1 MNSLE
6 RVLRVIRGDLPD
18 RLPVWMSRHSAKGFM
33 ENAEEMA
40 GREIEFQNQY
50 DWDMVRAAPAAA
62 VQVLGWGSRFEG
74 CNHLGVPKCT
84 KYAVSEAAEW
94 ERIVRLDPSAGRLG
108 EIAKACGL
116 LADVYSGGKPNLVT
130 AFSPLTLAQK
140 LSGDQVLLDSIRHHP
155 QVLEQ
160 ALERIA
166 DTVIDFIHHC
176 LDAGGDSLYF
186 STQTANDD
194 PFDEETYQRFEKPYA
209 LKVLYAVKPRLR
221 FSILHMHGDHIR
233 IGNAGDYPVDVLNW
247 ADRRT
252 VPAVPLSLGK
262 RHFSGAIMGG
272 INGRTTLLG
281 PEIRDIESEIA
292 DACRQMEGR
301 PFILSPC
308 CVIPVVG
315 VPSRNLRAVRALAEQ
330 YEGFSVGG

>member
-6 RVLRVIRGDLPD
+6 RVMSVVQGETPD

-62 VQVLGWGSRFEG
+62 AQVLGWGNRFEG

-84 KYAVSEAAEW
+84 KYAVNDVSEW
-94 ERIVRLDPSAGRLG
+94 ERIAKLDPSEGSLG
-108 EIAKACGL
+108 EIAKACRL
-116 LADVYSGGKPNLVT
+116 LADAYGGSKPNLVT

-140 LSGDQVLLDSIRHHP
+140 LSGDEVLLDSILHRP

-194 PFDEETYQRFEKPYA
+194 PFDEETYLRFEKPYA
-209 LKVLYAVKPRLR
+209 LKVLRAVKPRLR
-221 FSILHMHGDHIR
+221 FSIFHMHGDHIR
-233 IGNAGDYPVDVLNW
+233 IGNAGDFPVDILNW

-252 VPAVPLSLGK
+252 VPAVPLSAG
-262 RHFSGAIMGG
+262 RRYFSGTIMGG

-281 PEIRDIESEIA
+281 ADVGDIENEIA
-292 DACRQMEGR
+292 DACRQMENR

-308 CVIPVVG
+308 CVIPVAG
-315 VPSRNLRAVRALAEQ
+315 VPSRNLRTVRTLADQ
-330 YEGFSVGG
+330 VMLR